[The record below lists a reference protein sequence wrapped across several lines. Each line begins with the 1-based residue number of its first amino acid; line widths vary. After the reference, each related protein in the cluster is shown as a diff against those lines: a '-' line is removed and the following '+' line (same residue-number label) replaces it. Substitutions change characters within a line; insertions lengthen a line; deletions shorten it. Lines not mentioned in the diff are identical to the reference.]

1 MGHTNHF
8 AFVDTSLRTVVCYP
22 AARTAVQ
29 VVAEV
34 IEGLLGSD
42 PAVSTYTRAVA
53 RLPIGNIDTCRPPE
67 PLAKPKLGN
76 QV

>member
-1 MGHTNHF
+1 MDRTNHLAWF
-8 AFVDTSLRTVVCYP
+8 NTSLRTVVCY
-22 AARTAVQ
+22 AAAHTAEQ
-29 VVAEV
+29 GVAEV